1 MKKTIIKYTLVV
13 IALLLAFTLYSSVVV
28 TYQNEYKLIRV
39 FGKVD
44 RVITKPGITFKVPFI
59 EEADT
64 LPQHILLYDLSSS
77 DVITKDKK
85 TMVTDTYILWKVT
98 DPLKFAQSLSGLTAN
113 AEGRINTAVY
123 NAMKTVIGS
132 MDQTDIISARDGLLS
147 KSIMDII
154 GDSMNQYGIE
164 LVSLDTKRLDLPS
177 DNKAAVYE
185 RMISER
191 QQMAATYT
199 AEGDSEAQ
207 IIRNTT
213 DKEISIML
221 STAQATAD
229 QTVADG
235 EAEYMKIL
243 QTAYSDLSRSQFY
256 SFVRSLD
263 AAKLAL
269 TGTNKTLILTADSP
283 IAQLFMG
290 Y

>member
-1 MKKTIIKYTLVV
+1 MKKTIIKYTISILA
-13 IALLLAFTLYSSVVV
+13 ILLLFTLYSSIVV
-28 TYQNEYKLIRV
+28 TYQNEYRLIRV

-44 RVITKPGITFKVPFI
+44 RVITEPGISFKVPFI

-154 GDSMNQYGIE
+154 GDSMSQYGIE

>member
-1 MKKTIIKYTLVV
+1 MKKTIIKYTISILA
-13 IALLLAFTLYSSVVV
+13 ILLLFTLYSSIVV
-28 TYQNEYKLIRV
+28 TYQNEYRLIRV

-44 RVITKPGITFKVPFI
+44 RVITEPGISFKVPFI

-154 GDSMNQYGIE
+154 GDSMSQYGIE

-263 AAKLAL
+263 AAKSAL